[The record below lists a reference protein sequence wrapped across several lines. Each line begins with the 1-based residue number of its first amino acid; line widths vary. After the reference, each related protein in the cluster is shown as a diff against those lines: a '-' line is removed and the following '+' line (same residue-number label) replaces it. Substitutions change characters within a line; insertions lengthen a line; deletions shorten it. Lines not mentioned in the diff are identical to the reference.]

1 MPNIFSRPFG
11 LHCPDTRPLQDELS
25 QILSVLTTINVADRE
40 ALKVDTLTY
49 SRLRHHFIWAQKNR
63 ILMRLEGCSIEE
75 LFGLLVNT
83 GLLAMAKKVGK
94 YLASHNCDVSARDI
108 LRYHLVDILIK
119 KERSGKSLFI
129 GCCALVALYSRP
141 SELLTSPERTH
152 LEKIKLM
159 MDNSILRRDVRW
171 AIELYER
178 FLNSSNDR
186 YFERKEDVD
195 LTVCKYILQI
205 GWFGVVEEHIK
216 LPIE

>member
-1 MPNIFSRPFG
+1 
-11 LHCPDTRPLQDELS
+11 
-25 QILSVLTTINVADRE
+25 
-40 ALKVDTLTY
+40 
-49 SRLRHHFIWAQKNR
+49 
-63 ILMRLEGCSIEE
+63 MRLEGCSIEE

-108 LRYHLVDILIK
+108 LRYRLVNILIK
-119 KERSGKSLFI
+119 KERPGKSLFI

-178 FLNSSNDR
+178 FIYSSNDR
-186 YFERKEDVD
+186 YFQRKEDVD
-195 LTVCKYILQI
+195 LTVCKLISEI
-205 GWFGVVEEHIK
+205 GWFGVVNEHIK
-216 LPIE
+216 DYKDYS